1 MTVET
6 ASYITQL
13 DTTLP
18 TAADLISEGDDHIRL
33 TKTVLKT
40 QLPNLGTTAVT
51 ASAVELN
58 YSVGV
63 TAPLQGQFTAKANKA
78 GETYTGAH
86 NFSGASGV
94 TLPAAT
100 TIGTVTAAELL
111 RLSGVTSPLQTQI
124 DAKGAISGQ
133 AWTGAH
139 NYTGATITVPTATAG
154 DATNNAA
161 STAFVSATAFSAAL
175 PGQSGN
181 AGRFVSTDG
190 SAANWVPATGTV
202 VIVST
207 PTTAVAARHYVLTAS
222 ITLTLPASPQAGDWV
237 RVSNRSGTSTPT
249 VARNGQNIMG
259 LAEDMTINADNV
271 PVLLVFADAT
281 RGWVLA

>member
-40 QLPNLGTTAVT
+40 QFPNFGTTAVT

-111 RLSGVTSPLQTQI
+111 RLAGVTSPLQTQI
-124 DAKGAISGQ
+124 DAKGAIAGQ
-133 AWTGAH
+133 TWTGSH
-139 NYTGATITVPTATAG
+139 NFTGADISVATQSPGNNTTA
-154 DATNNAA
+154 AA
-161 STAFVSATAFSAAL
+161 STAYVVATAFNSAL
-175 PGQSGN
+175 PGQTGN
-181 AGRFVSTDG
+181 AGRFVQTDG
-190 SAANWVPATGTV
+190 TSASWATVTGAV
-202 VIVST
+202 VLIST
-207 PTTAVAARHYVLTAS
+207 PTNASSGRHYVFTGS
-222 ITLTLPASPQAGDWV
+222 TTLTLPASPAAGDWV
-237 RVSNRSGTSTPT
+237 RFSNRSGTVTP
-249 VARNGQNIMG
+249 VIARNAQNIMG
-259 LAEDMTINADNV
+259 LAEDLTIDATNA
-271 PVLLVFADAT
+271 PGLLVFADAT
-281 RGWVLA
+281 RGWVFA

>member
-6 ASYITQL
+6 ASYISQL

-40 QLPNLGTTAVT
+40 QFPNFGTTAVT
-51 ASAVELN
+51 ASAAELN

-100 TIGTVTAAELL
+100 TIGAVTAAELL
-111 RLSGVTSPLQTQI
+111 SLSGVTSPLQAQI
-124 DAKGAISGQ
+124 DAKGAIAGQ

-139 NYTGATITVPTATAG
+139 DFTGSSVTVATQAPGNNTAA
-154 DATNNAA
+154 AA
-161 STAFVSATAFSAAL
+161 STAFVVATAFNSAL
-175 PGQSGN
+175 PGQTGNSGK
-181 AGRFVSTDG
+181 FVTTDG
-190 SAANWVPATGTV
+190 SSASWAEVPRLPDFLLMNSG
-202 VIVST
+202 VI
-207 PTTAVAARHYVLTAS
+207 
-222 ITLTLPASPQAGDWV
+222 
-237 RVSNRSGTSTPT
+237 
-249 VARNGQNIMG
+249 
-259 LAEDMTINADNV
+259 
-271 PVLLVFADAT
+271 
-281 RGWVLA
+281 